1 MGSYM
6 STFKDDIG
14 FWGTKRR
21 TSRKRRHH
29 RSTTTGRYEQSSRP
43 TTGRSKKEVQAF
55 ERGIIV
61 GMKTSFERGTGRS
74 KKEVHAFERGMR
86 SGQRD
91 AGMKTLNERRRRFS
105 MPNGQPMTLGDLR
118 RRSPSEYRS
127 LMHGPTHMAH
137 SPHSMH
143 PRMRRFSA
151 FGRHRRVSPGSPI
164 RSRSN
169 DAANAMRLYQRKR
182 KTNPSYTLKDAWK
195 DIRRRHHSRFGLPTE
210 SGVDRDLA
218 FGASSDR
225 FAIGAERSS
234 DQFANGS
241 DRFANGAE
249 RSSDRFAIGAERSSD
264 LAFGEEEGYNNF
276 GTSPK
281 VAFGRPSFGRP
292 QLVL

>member
-1 MGSYM
+1 M

-21 TSRKRRHH
+21 TSRKRRHN
-29 RSTTTGRYEQSSRP
+29 RSTTTGRYEQSS
-43 TTGRSKKEVQAF
+43 RSKKEVQAF

-61 GMKTSFERGTGRS
+61 GMKTSFERG
-74 KKEVHAFERGMR
+74 
-86 SGQRD
+86 
-91 AGMKTLNERRRRFS
+91 RRFS

-127 LMHGPTHMAH
+127 LMRGPTHMAH
-137 SPHSMH
+137 SPQAMH
-143 PRMRRFSA
+143 RFSA
-151 FGRHRRVSPGSPI
+151 FGHAKRRSIRRSRMPPGSPI

-195 DIRRRHHSRFGLPTE
+195 DIRRRNHSRFGLPTE

-218 FGASSDR
+218 FGASSD
-225 FAIGAERSS
+225 
-234 DQFANGS
+234 QFAN
-241 DRFANGAE
+241 
-249 RSSDRFAIGAERSSD
+249 GAERSSD

-276 GTSPK
+276 GISPK

>member
-1 MGSYM
+1 M

-21 TSRKRRHH
+21 TSRKRRHN
-29 RSTTTGRYEQSSRP
+29 RSTTTGRYEQSSR
-43 TTGRSKKEVQAF
+43 SKKEVQ
-55 ERGIIV
+55 
-61 GMKTSFERGTGRS
+61 
-74 KKEVHAFERGMR
+74 HAFERGMR
-86 SGQRD
+86 CSNPGQRD
-91 AGMKTLNERRRRFS
+91 AGMKTSFERRRRFS

-127 LMHGPTHMAH
+127 LMRGPTHMAH
-137 SPHSMH
+137 SPLH
-143 PRMRRFSA
+143 RFSA
-151 FGRHRRVSPGSPI
+151 FGRHIDAKRRSIRRSRMPPGSPI

-169 DAANAMRLYQRKR
+169 DAANAMRLYQGKR

-195 DIRRRHHSRFGLPTE
+195 DIRRRNHSRFGLPTE

-218 FGASSDR
+218 FGASSD
-225 FAIGAERSS
+225 
-234 DQFANGS
+234 QFAN
-241 DRFANGAE
+241 
-249 RSSDRFAIGAERSSD
+249 GAERSSD

-276 GTSPK
+276 GISPK

>member
-21 TSRKRRHH
+21 TSRKRRHN

-61 GMKTSFERGTGRS
+61 GMKTSFER
-74 KKEVHAFERGMR
+74 
-86 SGQRD
+86 
-91 AGMKTLNERRRRFS
+91 RRRFS
-105 MPNGQPMTLGDLR
+105 VPKTGEACSCQPMTLGDLR

-127 LMHGPTHMAH
+127 LMRGPTHMAH
-137 SPHSMH
+137 SPMH
-143 PRMRRFSA
+143 RFSA
-151 FGRHRRVSPGSPI
+151 FGRHIDAKRRSIRRSRMPPHRMVSPGSPI

-195 DIRRRHHSRFGLPTE
+195 DIRRRNHSRFGLPTE

-218 FGASSDR
+218 FGASSD
-225 FAIGAERSS
+225 
-234 DQFANGS
+234 QFAN
-241 DRFANGAE
+241 
-249 RSSDRFAIGAERSSD
+249 GAERSSD

-276 GTSPK
+276 GISPK